1 MKALKQKED
10 KMDKLN
16 IIYLALKDIKPY
28 VKNARVH
35 DSKHVQQIASS
46 INAFNFTNPILVDEN
61 NEILAGHG
69 RWLAAQNL
77 GLEIVPCIVISYLT
91 QPQKRAYRIA
101 DNKLTINGSWD
112 ENLLGLELKDLSELD
127 LDFSL
132 DVTGFSLPEIDLKIQ
147 NLDEGETD
155 PLDEIPEIQEDEI
168 VSKPG
173 DLWQLGNHIIYCGD
187 SLNPESFS
195 LLMGKDRARMI
206 FTDAPYNVKITGHV
220 CGNGKVQHKEF
231 AMASGEMTRQE
242 FTQFLKT
249 AFTNLKNYS
258 VDGSLHYLCMDWRHI
273 IEITTA
279 CDEVYTEMK
288 NLCVWNKASGGMGAL
303 YRSKHEL
310 VFVYKNGTASHIN
323 NVELGKHGRYRTNVW
338 DYAGVNS
345 FGENHDDLKMHP
357 TVKPV
362 AMIVDAIMDVTN
374 MKDIVLDAF
383 LGSGST
389 LIACEKSNR
398 VCRGIELEPKYIDV
412 TIKRWQTM
420 TGKQAMNIKS
430 GETYQ
435 EVKDAK

>member
-1 MKALKQKED
+1 
-10 KMDKLN
+10 MDKLN
-16 IIYLALKDIKPY
+16 IIYISPKDIKPY
-28 VKNARVH
+28 IKNARVH
-35 DSKHVQQIASS
+35 DDNHVEQIVSS
-46 INAFNFTNPILVDEN
+46 IKTFSFTNPILIDEN

-69 RWLAAQNL
+69 RWMAAQHL
-77 GLEIVPCIVISYLT
+77 HMETIPCVQISYLT
-91 QPQKRAYRIA
+91 DPQKKAYRIA

-147 NLDEGETD
+147 GLDEENID
-155 PLDEIPEIQEDEI
+155 PLDKIPEIEEVDI
-168 VSKPG
+168 VSKLG

-195 LLMGKDRARMI
+195 TLMGESRARMI

-220 CGNGKVQHKEF
+220 CGNGKVQHDEF
-231 AMASGEMTRQE
+231 AMASGEMTREQ
-242 FTQFLKT
+242 FTQFLKK
-249 AFTNLKNYS
+249 AFTNLRDYS
-258 VDGSLHYLCMDWRHI
+258 VDGSMHYLCMDWRHI
-273 IEITTA
+273 IDITTA
-279 CDEVYTEMK
+279 CEEVYTEMK
-288 NLCVWNKASGGMGAL
+288 NLCVWNKASGGMGSL

-310 VFVYKNGTASHIN
+310 VFVYKNGVSPHIN

-345 FGENHDDLKMHP
+345 FGENHDDLKLHP

-374 MKDIVLDAF
+374 IKDIVLDAF

-398 VCRGIELEPKYIDV
+398 ICRGIELEPKYIDV
-412 TIKRWQTM
+412 TIKRWQAM
-420 TGKQAMNIKS
+420 TKKQAINIKL
-430 GETYQ
+430 GKTYQ
-435 EVKDAK
+435 ELSEVKNEQ